1 MMWFYWGRGLRWLG
15 GLAWV
20 ALIVGF
26 LHKKGLLLPVL
37 MAIFTMF
44 VGNMLVSTLAPS
56 GVTFE
61 TLESLFA
68 LQFLCAVAGAC
79 ICIKKGSIFTGI
91 IFFIL
96 CMSI

>member
-1 MMWFYWGRGLRWLG
+1 MMWFYWSRGLHWLG

-37 MAIFTMF
+37 IAIITAVIGGMF
-44 VGNMLVSTLAPS
+44 ASSIEVS
-56 GVTFE
+56 FE
-61 TLESLFA
+61 TLEALFA

-79 ICIKKGSIFTGI
+79 VCIKKHDTFIGI
-91 IFFIL
+91 VFFIL
-96 CMSI
+96 CMSVH

>member
-1 MMWFYWGRGLRWLG
+1 MMWFYWGRGLHWLG

-37 MAIFTMF
+37 IAIITAVIGGMF
-44 VGNMLVSTLAPS
+44 ASSIEVS
-56 GVTFE
+56 FE

-68 LQFLCAVAGAC
+68 LQLLGGIAGAC
-79 ICIKKGSIFTGI
+79 VCAKKGSVFTGI
-91 IFFIL
+91 LFFIL
-96 CMSI
+96 CMSVH